1 MCTWAHMG
9 AFGSGQVFWLNLIL
23 FLILSPMS
31 SLKVHCI
38 PIRFPWT
45 WLTSSHSFVSH
56 VFSSIWDIS
65 ITCFCQYLAYPT
77 RPISHAMPS
86 MKPLLKIASIILSL
100 LWKKPFLNDY
110 LNHSFFTLNSHD
122 TSLYFCYTHHIPPCL
137 ICSLFLL
144 SCKLLE
150 NMDNLLHIFFSFF
163 FSYQPLYKVLHHE
176 CNWYSLKCLQWRNKR
191 MNKCIAIR
199 KAFVLDTLFAL
210 HPSPL
215 CSGHWEIKLCWLH
228 QPLFPSGFQL
238 TWPMRSTT
246 RNMKVREKK
255 RRSIYPP
262 FSLWAK
268 PWVSN
273 SCISPH
279 KPTAPDRYLVTTPFL
294 WPFKPKGGSSGGFTV
309 PCRLSLRPFMK
320 LSAITGFECVIYDL
334 YTNYNL

>member
-1 MCTWAHMG
+1 
-9 AFGSGQVFWLNLIL
+9 
-23 FLILSPMS
+23 
-31 SLKVHCI
+31 
-38 PIRFPWT
+38 
-45 WLTSSHSFVSH
+45 
-56 VFSSIWDIS
+56 
-65 ITCFCQYLAYPT
+65 
-77 RPISHAMPS
+77 

-150 NMDNLLHIFFSFF
+150 NMDNLLHNFFSFF
-163 FSYQPLYKVLHHE
+163 FSYQPLYKVLHRE

-191 MNKCIAIR
+191 MNKWIAIR

-238 TWPMRSTT
+238 AWPMRSTT

-262 FSLWAK
+262 FSLWA
-268 PWVSN
+268 
-273 SCISPH
+273 SCGLATAAFLPISPQLL
-279 KPTAPDRYLVTTPFL
+279 TGIW
-294 WPFKPKGGSSGGFTV
+294 WPLPSFGLSSQRV
-309 PCRLSLRPFMK
+309 VVLEASLSLVDPHSVPLWNSLQSPV
-320 LSAITGFECVIYDL
+320 LSVLSMTYIQTTTYKMPLENDL
-334 YTNYNL
+334 AHIRNYSFW